1 MACNCKKKF
10 DLIDEKYGDGNNDE
24 GKKSIL
30 TKIAEFMLQLLF
42 GAFCGVAIVVLIVPM
57 IIYLIFCIMFG
68 RDAKFKIKNL
78 NKYMNKDA
86 QNG

>member
-57 IIYLIFCIMFG
+57 IISLISRIMFG
-68 RDAKFKIKNL
+68 KDAIFKIMNL